1 MLTISDAAGAH
12 LAQILVQAKVSD
24 TEAVRCVLDGTK
36 LSIQLD
42 EVCPDDVVCA
52 HEARTV
58 LVLDAEVSHALSDR
72 PLDVDDAD
80 DDGPECTL
88 REARSCARRP
98 FDGRER
104 PHET

>member
-24 TEAVRCVLDGTK
+24 TEAVRFVLDGTE
-36 LSIQLD
+36 LSMQLD
-42 EVCPDDVVCA
+42 EVRPDDVTFA

-72 PLDVDDAD
+72 TLDVDAAD
-80 DDGPECTL
+80 DDGPEFTL
-88 REARSCARRP
+88 R
-98 FDGRER
+98 
-104 PHET
+104 